1 MSPQN
6 GVKNRRDSHGSFLV
20 VSFTASVTVWLLFAL
35 PNKQTPCKVM
45 CRFTKRAKRV
55 SVSRVTPISIPIHQI
70 KSSSKRSSKEML
82 RRGLLGPCLR
92 VFEKGR
98 GGEGNAEW
106 KNLKRRAVSF
116 G

>member
-1 MSPQN
+1 M

-20 VSFTASVTVWLLFAL
+20 VSFTASVTLWLLFAL
-35 PNKQTPCKVM
+35 PNKQTPCKVI
-45 CRFTKRAKRV
+45 CRFTKRAKRSFLCPGYPQFLPLFTKSNRPQRGPQKKCCEGDYLVHV
-55 SVSRVTPISIPIHQI
+55 SEYL
-70 KSSSKRSSKEML
+70 KKAE
-82 RRGLLGPCLR
+82 
-92 VFEKGR
+92 